1 MSVYVSRRPCKKL
14 TGGYQEIQEKGGPEM
29 SDKDLILKKQRMAL
43 IQKPTPKVKLSGLAK
58 YKMHNQLV
66 KRRSAVY
73 SNMHWL
79 LDVSG
84 SMSGDK
90 IWQLIDTVEYLLPKY
105 PNVKMYK
112 FASEVRAIAEDAIPH
127 LVASG
132 STHMCEAL
140 ETAWNAGADAI
151 VLVTDGDPTDAPK
164 GRIIG
169 EARLHSHIPIHTIGI
184 GEHFS
189 REFLEELSAVTNGN
203 AAQCGTEELLQ
214 LTDKFEEV
222 LQLEDRNGMDKK
234 GGPIQL

>member
-1 MSVYVSRRPCKKL
+1 MYVSRQPCKGL
-14 TGGYQEIQEKGGPEM
+14 TRSHQEIQEKGGPEM
-29 SDKDLILKKQRMAL
+29 SDRDLILRKQRMAL
-43 IQKPTPKVKLSGLAK
+43 IQKPKPKVKLSGLAK
-58 YKMHNQLV
+58 YKMHNQLI

-84 SMSGDK
+84 SMSGNK

-112 FASEVRAIAEDAIPH
+112 FADKVRAIAEDAIPH
-127 LVASG
+127 LVAGG
-132 STHMCEAL
+132 STHMFAAL
-140 ETAWNAGADAI
+140 MTAWSAGADAI
-151 VLVTDGDPTDAPK
+151 VLVTDGDPTDVPK
-164 GRIIG
+164 GRIIE
-169 EARLHSHIPIHTIGI
+169 EARVYSHVPIHTIGI

-203 AAQCGTEELLQ
+203 AAQCGTEELMQ

-222 LQLEDRNGMDKK
+222 LQLEDKNGTDKK